1 MPSARQIV
9 LAVAA
14 LASLAVVWWRLF
26 AGVARMELETGH
38 ASLGGLYRWRAVHL
52 LIVQRVRIPKARC
65 ELGRRVHDCALAFV
79 YCPPGNNH

>member
-38 ASLGGLYRWRAVHL
+38 ASSGVYIAG
-52 LIVQRVRIPKARC
+52 
-65 ELGRRVHDCALAFV
+65 ALSI
-79 YCPPGNNH
+79 Y